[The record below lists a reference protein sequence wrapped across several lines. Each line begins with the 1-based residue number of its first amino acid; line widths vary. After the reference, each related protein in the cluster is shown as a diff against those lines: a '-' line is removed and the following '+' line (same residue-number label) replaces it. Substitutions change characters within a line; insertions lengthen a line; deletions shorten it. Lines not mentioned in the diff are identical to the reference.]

1 MTDASFEIVDPNRGQ
16 NLVQGFV
23 PNCGYVRGVLS
34 TFLVLPVNVHG
45 Q

>member
-1 MTDASFEIVDPNRGQ
+1 MPDASFEIVDPDCGQ
-16 NLVQGFV
+16 NLDHGFV

-34 TFLVLPVNVHG
+34 TVLVLPDYVNG